1 MEKEAT
7 LIERAIKEVPGFA
20 QINQKLERRVRLN
33 SLSRST
39 FDNYSR
45 SLAKISL
52 YFKRTPLQLSLEEI
66 EDYLLLQKR
75 SWQPSESFF
84 KHMVYGLRFLFRMYD
99 READALKLPVVQ
111 RSKKLP
117 VILSKE
123 ECRALFSAP
132 RSLKHRVLLS
142 LIYSAGLR
150 MCEVKKLRKSD
161 IDTDRMLIHIRQSKY
176 NKDRY
181 VMLSKNILI
190 GIRKYLEEVQ
200 PKIWLFNGR
209 TKDCHISSSAI
220 QHAMREA
227 RKKAG
232 LAKRPT
238 VHTLR
243 HCYATHALEMG
254 MDIESLRKNLGHANI
269 RTTMVYLHVANL
281 CAENSFSPFDRLYV
295 NAQ

>member
-150 MCEVKKLRKSD
+150 MCEVKK
-161 IDTDRMLIHIRQSKY
+161 Q
-176 NKDRY
+176 
-181 VMLSKNILI
+181 
-190 GIRKYLEEVQ
+190 
-200 PKIWLFNGR
+200 
-209 TKDCHISSSAI
+209 
-220 QHAMREA
+220 
-227 RKKAG
+227 
-232 LAKRPT
+232 
-238 VHTLR
+238 
-243 HCYATHALEMG
+243 
-254 MDIESLRKNLGHANI
+254 
-269 RTTMVYLHVANL
+269 NL
-281 CAENSFSPFDRLYV
+281 CNRCQTSGRRNGNDLYPTHLGADHDAASTSPLHCSCRRNDF
-295 NAQ
+295 